1 VSFSSLLLVD
11 LLYLHAER
19 MNETLSPKA
28 LTPAARLKKRGSRFI
43 RFALIFITSVVLVDA
58 LVGEKGLLATVRAR
72 REYDEL
78 AGQIAR
84 MRSENAR
91 LREAARA
98 LREDPDMIEELAR
111 RQLGLIKRG
120 EMVFIIKD
128 VTPAERN
135 PPSPKP

>member
-1 VSFSSLLLVD
+1 MSGTI
-11 LLYLHAER
+11 A
-19 MNETLSPKA
+19 PKA
-28 LTPAARLKKRGSRFI
+28 LTRAARLKKRGSRFV

-58 LVGEKGLLATVRAR
+58 LVGEKGLLATIRAR

-91 LREAARA
+91 LRETARA

-111 RQLGLIKRG
+111 RELGLIKRG